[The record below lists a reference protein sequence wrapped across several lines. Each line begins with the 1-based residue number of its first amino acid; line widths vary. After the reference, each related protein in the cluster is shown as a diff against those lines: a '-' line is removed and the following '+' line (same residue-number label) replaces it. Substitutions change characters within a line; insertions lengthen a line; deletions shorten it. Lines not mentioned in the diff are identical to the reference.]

1 MSTGHS
7 KMFKRPSY
15 FKHGCYKFTPP
26 PPESMARL
34 MAALSPT
41 HNIVT
46 PPPPPSSTAIMF
58 PNQYAWNRARSELTD
73 EQRMDPAYLKSVN
86 LLVGPDPEQK
96 MYVKKKFVEDPYAW
110 SGGLKLVIKVDG
122 DGVRVNI
129 DTKMM
134 DIQKDYF
141 DKQKRPPLRKY
152 VEALQSFGFP
162 NNVVNKVI
170 DKHIWN
176 KSHKKEIQE
185 EFDRLWP
192 PDKKKSTVV
201 KKPLKAVIKH

>member
-1 MSTGHS
+1 LKADLS
-7 KMFKRPSY
+7 PS
-15 FKHGCYKFTPP
+15 HNIPLPP
-26 PPESMARL
+26 PK
-34 MAALSPT
+34 
-41 HNIVT
+41 
-46 PPPPPSSTAIMF
+46 PSTKEIMY
-58 PNQYAWNRARSELTD
+58 PKQYEWLRARSELKD

-86 LLVGPDPEQK
+86 LLLGPEPEQK
-96 MYVKKKFVEDPYAW
+96 MHVKKVVVDPYAW
-110 SGGLKLVIKVDG
+110 SGGLKLVLKVVDG
-122 DGVRVNI
+122 AVKVNI

-134 DIQKDYF
+134 AIQKDYF
-141 DKQKRPPLRKY
+141 DKHKRPPLRKY

-162 NNVVNKVI
+162 TDKVNKVI

-176 KSHKKEIQE
+176 KSHKKEIQA

>member
-1 MSTGHS
+1 MSAAQT

-15 FKHGCYKFTPP
+15 FKHGCHKSTTPS
-26 PPESMARL
+26 PESISRL
-34 MAALSPT
+34 MADRSPS
-41 HNIVT
+41 HMI
-46 PPPPPSSTAIMF
+46 PLAPRRPSSKDIIY
-58 PNQYAWNRARSELTD
+58 PNQYAWHRARSELTP

-86 LLVGPDPEQK
+86 LLVAPDPEQK
-96 MYVKKKFVEDPYAW
+96 INIKKVVYNPYTW
-110 SGGLKLVIKVDG
+110 SGGLKLVLKVNEDY
-122 DGVRVNI
+122 VSVNI

-134 DIQKDYF
+134 DIQKNYF
-141 DKQKRPPLRKY
+141 DKARRPPLRKY

-162 NNVVNKVI
+162 NDKVNKVI

-176 KSHKKEIQE
+176 KTHKKEIQE

>member
-1 MSTGHS
+1 MAAGQP

-15 FKHGCYKFTPP
+15 FKHGCYKTIQPS
-26 PPESMARL
+26 PESIARL
-34 MAALSPT
+34 KADLSPS
-41 HNIVT
+41 HNIPL
-46 PPPPPSSTAIMF
+46 PPRKPSTKEIMY
-58 PNQYAWNRARSELTD
+58 PKQYEWLRARSELED
-73 EQRMDPAYLKSVN
+73 AQRMDPAYLKRVN

-96 MYVKKKFVEDPYAW
+96 IQVKKVVTDQNDW
-110 SGGLKLVIKVDG
+110 SGFET
-122 DGVRVNI
+122 

-134 DIQKDYF
+134 AIQKDYF
-141 DKQKRPPLRKY
+141 DKGKRPPLRKY
-152 VEALQSFGFP
+152 VEALQSIGFP
-162 NNVVNKVI
+162 NDKINKVI

-176 KSHKKEIQE
+176 KTHKKEIQA

>member
-1 MSTGHS
+1 
-7 KMFKRPSY
+7 MFKRPSY
-15 FKHGCYKFTPP
+15 FKHGCYKTIQPS
-26 PPESMARL
+26 PESIARL
-34 MAALSPT
+34 KADLSPS
-41 HNIVT
+41 HNIPL
-46 PPPPPSSTAIMF
+46 PPRITSSTAIMY
-58 PNQYAWNRARSELTD
+58 PKQYAWLNARSELED
-73 EQRMDPAYLKSVN
+73 EQLMNPAYLKSVN
-86 LLVGPDPEQK
+86 LLVAPEPEQTMHVRK
-96 MYVKKKFVEDPYAW
+96 VVVDEYPW
-110 SGGLKLVIKVDG
+110 SGGLRLVLKVG
-122 DGVRVNI
+122 EDGVSVHI

-134 DIQKDYF
+134 AIQKDYF
-141 DKQKRPPLRKY
+141 DKHKRPPLRKY

>member
-1 MSTGHS
+1 MSAGQP

-26 PPESMARL
+26 SPESMARL
-34 MAALSPT
+34 MATLSPT

-58 PNQYAWNRARSELTD
+58 PKQYAWNRARSELTD
-73 EQRMDPAYLKSVN
+73 EQRMDPAHLKSVN
-86 LLVGPDPEQK
+86 LLVPPDPEQK
-96 MYVKKKFVEDPYAW
+96 LYVKKKFVADPYAW
-110 SGGLKLVIKVDG
+110 SGGLKLVLKVG
-122 DGVRVNI
+122 EDGVSVHI

-134 DIQKDYF
+134 AIQKDYF
-141 DKQKRPPLRKY
+141 DKAKRPPLRKY
-152 VEALQSFGFP
+152 AEALQSFGFP
-162 NNVVNKVI
+162 NKIVNKVI
-170 DKHIWN
+170 DKYIWN

-185 EFDRLWP
+185 EFDRLWA

-201 KKPLKAVIKH
+201 KKPLKAVVKH

>member
-1 MSTGHS
+1 
-7 KMFKRPSY
+7 MFKRPSF
-15 FKHGCYKFTPP
+15 FKHGCYKSIQSS
-26 PPESMARL
+26 PESMARL
-34 MAALSPT
+34 MADRSPT
-41 HNIVT
+41 HNIPL
-46 PPPPPSSTAIMF
+46 PPRKPSTKEIMY
-58 PNQYAWNRARSELTD
+58 PKQYAWLRARSELSD
-73 EQRMDPAYLKSVN
+73 EQRMDPAYLESVN

-96 MYVKKKFVEDPYAW
+96 MHVKKLVVDEYPW
-110 SGGLKLVIKVDG
+110 SGGIRIVLKVVDG
-122 DGVRVNI
+122 AVSVNI

-134 DIQKDYF
+134 AIQKDYF
-141 DKQKRPPLRKY
+141 DKGKRPPLRKY

-162 NNVVNKVI
+162 NDKVNKVI

-176 KSHKKEIQE
+176 KAHKKEIQE

>member
-1 MSTGHS
+1 MSAGQP

-26 PPESMARL
+26 SPESMARL

-41 HNIVT
+41 HNIPQ

-58 PNQYAWNRARSELTD
+58 PKQYAWNKARSELTD

-86 LLVGPDPEQK
+86 LLVPPEPEQK
-96 MYVKKKFVEDPYAW
+96 LYVKKKVVADPYAW
-110 SGGLKLVIKVDG
+110 SGGLKLVLKVG
-122 DGVRVNI
+122 ENGVSVHI

-134 DIQKDYF
+134 AIQKDYF

-162 NNVVNKVI
+162 NDMVNKVI
-170 DKHIWN
+170 DKHIWK

-192 PDKKKSTVV
+192 PDKKKSAAV
-201 KKPLKAVIKH
+201 KKALKAVIKH

>member
-1 MSTGHS
+1 
-7 KMFKRPSY
+7 MFKRPSY
-15 FKHGCYKFTPP
+15 FKHGCYKTIQPS
-26 PPESMARL
+26 PESIARL
-34 MAALSPT
+34 KAALSPT
-41 HNIVT
+41 HNIPT
-46 PPPPPSSTAIMF
+46 PPPKPSSKEIMY
-58 PNQYAWNRARSELTD
+58 PKQYEWLRARSELKD

-86 LLVGPDPEQK
+86 LLFGPEPEQK
-96 MYVKKKFVEDPYAW
+96 MHVKKVVVDEYAW
-110 SGGLKLVIKVDG
+110 SGGLRLVLKVVDG
-122 DGVRVNI
+122 GVKVNI

-134 DIQKDYF
+134 AIQKDYF

-162 NNVVNKVI
+162 NDKVNKVI

-176 KSHKKEIQE
+176 KSHKKEIQA